1 MAAQRYFCEQIRPG
15 TCALSPE
22 ETRHASSV
30 MRVRVGDSVELFDG
44 QGTVAEATVTLVARE
59 SVSVEV
65 GALRPHIPRPEP
77 LLTLHVAVP
86 KGSRQHVLI
95 EKCTELGVSTIQPII
110 AARSVVKPGAS
121 AVSRWCRYAV
131 EAGKQSGQ
139 AWLPDLHPP
148 RAYRESLKGA
158 RGGGL
163 NLIATPGAAA
173 TRLSEVLA
181 PFLVGQSCSG
191 LRDAGRT
198 TGEDAVRHQP
208 IATPG
213 VDAGRYRNQGLPSKA
228 AQATPRLLTHIS
240 VWIGPEGGFTPDET
254 QAALD
259 AGLRPVSLGDSV
271 LRIETAAIAT
281 AAAVRLCRL

>member
-44 QGTVAEATVTLVARE
+44 QGTVADATVTLVARE

-148 RAYRESLKGA
+148 RAYRESVKGA

-198 TGEDAVRHQP
+198 TGEDAVRHKP
-208 IATPG
+208 TE
-213 VDAGRYRNQGLPSKA
+213 GLSPKA

-240 VWIGPEGGFTPDET
+240 VWIGPEGGFTPEEI

-281 AAAVRLCRL
+281 AAVVRLCRLTIVD